1 MILPLVCVKWKKMTT
16 EEKYNLLLGHLK
28 KLRAE
33 YGFETA
39 ENGPAILKRAIKG
52 WGSFCGFFGAFIE
65 TKEQEK

>member
-1 MILPLVCVKWKKMTT
+1 MTT

-52 WGSFCGFFGAFIE
+52 WESFCGFFDAFIE
-65 TKEQEK
+65 TKE